1 MQISRFFP
9 LLLLF
14 LTLLT
19 PFAHAQVLPGID
31 VLAARNFDILS
42 GKRVGLVTNQTGKTR
57 DGRATIDVLR
67 AAPRVKLVALYAPEH
82 GVRGEIAAGKSVK
95 TYRDRSTGLP
105 VYSLY
110 GDTKSPTR
118 AMLRGVDVLV
128 FDIQDIGSRSYT
140 FIATMGECMK
150 ACATYKIP
158 YVVLDRPN
166 PIGPRSEGKLAQKFS
181 FVSPYPIPYRHGLTM
196 GELAKWLN
204 AKRGNTCQL
213 SVVTMA
219 GYRENMTWRDT
230 GLTWTPSSPNIPRGD
245 SPFFYAAT
253 GILGELSGLSIGI
266 GTSRPFELAGAP
278 GLNANAL
285 ARELNGRNIP
295 SWDFKAVSWKPR
307 GGRYSGKT
315 CQGVQLIVTD
325 PARAD
330 ATRINFELW
339 AATRKVAPNINFFP
353 DSSHNR
359 LFDLV
364 SGTSTIRVL
373 MQKNSGINRLL
384 QVWNGDAAAWEKQSR
399 SARLY
404 N

>member
-1 MQISRFFP
+1 MRNFP
-9 LLLLF
+9 LIVFFFSLLIS
-14 LTLLT
+14 
-19 PFAHAQVLPGID
+19 FAHAQVLPGID
-31 VLAARNFDILS
+31 VLAERNFDIIS

-67 AAPRVKLVALYAPEH
+67 AAPNVKLVALYAPEH

-95 TYRDRSTGLP
+95 TYRDKSTGLP

-110 GDTKSPTR
+110 GSTKSPTP

-150 ACATYKIP
+150 ACAAQKKP
-158 YVVLDRPN
+158 YVILDRPN
-166 PIGPRSEGKLAQKFS
+166 PVGRRSEGKLAQKFS
-181 FVSPYPIPYRHGLTM
+181 FVGPYPIPYRHGLTM

-204 AKRGNTCQL
+204 AKRGNTCRL

-219 GYRENMTWRDT
+219 GYQRDMTWRDT
-230 GLTWTPSSPNIPRGD
+230 GLNWTPSSPNIPRGD

-278 GLNANAL
+278 GLDANAL
-285 ARELNGRNIP
+285 AHTLNNRNIAG
-295 SWDFKAVSWKPR
+295 WDFKAVSWKPR
-307 GGRYSGKT
+307 GGRYAGKN
-315 CQGVQLIVTD
+315 CNGVQLILTD
-325 PARAD
+325 PSRAD
-330 ATRINFELW
+330 TTRINFEIW
-339 AATRKVAPNINFFP
+339 AATRRVAPRINFFP

-364 SGTSTIRVL
+364 CGTSTIRAL
-373 MQKNSGINRLL
+373 MQKNVGIDRLL

-399 SARLY
+399 AARLY
-404 N
+404 G